1 MVPKVPDG
9 CEVRRGNA
17 PILLIAPHGGRRPP
31 IDPLAP
37 PANLRVNDV
46 YTPEVTRDLARGL
59 DASAIINTGVDRNLI
74 DLNRASQVRRLAPW
88 FLDLIAEEAT
98 RLIDRHGRAEVIF
111 IHGWNNGQ
119 IKCDIG
125 VGGSERSGALVV
137 PPNRTPSASDA
148 YLRGRVAAL
157 REACRL
163 RGIAAPLGEKY
174 PASHP
179 NNLVQSFAPG
189 GSPDP
194 RFERLA
200 RERRVEAMQIELTL
214 PLRSPGPWRGRFHE
228 AMLEAFGGATRAGA
242 NPDRMWAAAAH
253 PLEAPIR
260 SGAPTATAAPESL
273 QPASNR
279 GAPPT
284 LPPPTATAAPESL
297 QLYDP
302 ASGIGLFAGVGRMSP
317 RTTGGRL
324 LLFLGGQRIAL
335 FTGEE
340 AGASGVPPLHF
351 ERRDRTLALRFQGP
365 ILVIADA
372 AEYLDLEAA
381 LAASVTVEADLAV
394 DFDEIDSAR
403 GSATLGRAR
412 GELSID
418 GQFHRIG
425 TEGFSDV
432 ASLRS
437 AGAGQTMLAAS
448 FGAGRAVVGRISH
461 AGEARTAA
469 HFTPGGVEMLGETR
483 LSVVADGDDYTPAS
497 FEWRLAE
504 HPLLRAE
511 PLSRMAIL
519 RSSPHGYVRV
529 AFGVA
534 RFDWG
539 GDLGFGLYEHALPV
553 RP

>member
-1 MVPKVPDG
+1 MAPKVPDG
-9 CEVRRGNA
+9 CEVRRGTA

-46 YTPEVTRDLARGL
+46 YTPEVTRDLALGL

-98 RLIDRHGRAEVIF
+98 RLIGRHGRAEVIF

-125 VGGSERSGALVV
+125 VGGSERGGALVV
-137 PPNRTPSASDA
+137 PPGRTPSASDA

-200 RERRVEAMQIELTL
+200 RERGVEAMQLELTL

-228 AMLEAFGGATRAGA
+228 AMLEAFGGTPRDGA
-242 NPDRMWAAAAH
+242 NPDRVRAAAAH

-260 SGAPTATAAPESL
+260 SAAPTAA
-273 QPASNR
+273 
-279 GAPPT
+279 
-284 LPPPTATAAPESL
+284 AAPESL

-302 ASGIGLFAGVGRMSP
+302 ASGIGLFAGVARMSP
-317 RTTGGRL
+317 RTIGARL

-351 ERRDRTLALRFQGP
+351 ERRDRTLALRFRGP
-365 ILVIADA
+365 ILVISDA

-403 GSATLGRAR
+403 GSATLGRAH

-425 TEGFSDV
+425 TEGFSHV
-432 ASLRS
+432 AALRS

-448 FGAGRAVVGRISH
+448 FGAGRAVVGRNSH
-461 AGEARTAA
+461 AGEARAA
-469 HFTPGGVEMLGETR
+469 VHFTPGGVEMLGETS

-504 HPLLRAE
+504 YPLLRAE

-539 GDLGFGLYEHALPV
+539 GDLGFGLYEHALPL